1 MTRVRGHG
9 FTLIELLIALVV
21 FALTGFAVTARVGD
35 ISTQTF
41 SIERRTMAHWVAE
54 NHLARLRLERQ
65 ITTEP
70 LPTGNDRERVFM
82 GGREWRIDREVADTA
97 HPWLRRVEIEVYEVS
112 GNDEIG
118 PLDHVTA
125 FVGRY

>member
-1 MTRVRGHG
+1 MTRVRGRG

-21 FALTGFAVTARVGD
+21 FALMGFAVTARVGD

-65 ITTEP
+65 ITTEL

>member
-1 MTRVRGHG
+1 MTRVRGRG

-65 ITTEP
+65 ITTEL

-82 GGREWRIDREVADTA
+82 GGREWRIDREGADTA